1 MVKPNNKINDTNMK
15 ISEIIAM
22 LEIEMLE
29 GGDNEL
35 MIYDS
40 NGDLIIPKSFSFGS
54 MSTDDGFI
62 DTVSFSEWE

>member
-1 MVKPNNKINDTNMK
+1 MK

-22 LEIEMLE
+22 LETEMTE

-40 NGDLIIPKSFSFGS
+40 SGDLITPKGFSFGG
-54 MSTDDGFI
+54 MSTDEGFV
-62 DTVSFSEWE
+62 DTVSFSEFE